1 MKILYSVFLI
11 TQLLLFENEGFL
23 QESPILSSIEKEQ
36 KKLVVLW
43 L

>member
-1 MKILYSVFLI
+1 MKILYFVFLI
-11 TQLLLFENEGFL
+11 PQLLLFEKEGFL
-23 QESPILSSIEKEQ
+23 QESPILSGIEKEQ